1 MVEQTKD
8 KNFSSQLN
16 FQSILKMVRVSNGK
30 HHFLLYIKPLTPYPL
45 YSKSRP
51 TLPSVGRSSEQNQG
65 TYADALLASMK
76 R

>member
-30 HHFLLYIKPLTPYPL
+30 HHFLLYTKEIIHINIYHVFTNSVILVCLTY
-45 YSKSRP
+45 
-51 TLPSVGRSSEQNQG
+51 N
-65 TYADALLASMK
+65 
-76 R
+76 